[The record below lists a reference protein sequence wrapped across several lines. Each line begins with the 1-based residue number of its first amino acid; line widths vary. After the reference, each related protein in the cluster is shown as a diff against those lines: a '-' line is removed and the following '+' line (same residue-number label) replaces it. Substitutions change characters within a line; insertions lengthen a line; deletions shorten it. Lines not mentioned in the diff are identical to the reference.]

1 MALVRWKLA
10 AYLKAHNLTAYKVA
24 QKIGGMTRVPTVYR
38 MADPNKIPGR
48 VDLGT
53 LAEVLVALR
62 QLTGEAVDIG
72 DLLEFDVDGTPP
84 TPGGGSEEA

>member
-10 AYLKAHNLTAYKVA
+10 SYLTAHNLTAYKVA
-24 QKIGGMTRVPTVYR
+24 KQMGGMTRVPTVYR
-38 MADPNKIPGR
+38 MADGDRPISR

-62 QLTGEAVDIG
+62 QLTGETVDIG
-72 DLLEFDVDGTPP
+72 DLLEFDVNGTPP
-84 TPGGGSEEA
+84 TQGGEAEKA